1 MPRRSRRSPHAV
13 VEEAQPLSRSLLWR
27 LQRNFYDRAGVQAWT
42 EGIVP
47 HYITSNPWIADA
59 YARVVL
65 GWLRDHAAAGAIDP
79 RQPVHLVELGCGP
92 GRFGY
97 LFCQRLLDLLGR
109 SSLSHLRVR
118 YVLTDFTESN
128 LDVLRDHPSLRP
140 LAAAGVLDLARYDAG
155 SDLALR
161 LQHSGEVLAPGTL
174 ANPLAVIANYVF
186 DALPQDCFFL
196 REDGEIEQGLVAL
209 VSPQPEPIRNDPELL
224 DRLEIHW
231 SRRPVEGAPY
241 GEPDLDRLLASYRE
255 QLSGTALLFPVGA
268 FRCLRNLVHL
278 SGGRLLLL
286 SADKGYCDE
295 AMLYGREEPGF
306 AIHGSLSMM
315 VNYHAV
321 GQFLRQAGGE
331 LLHATPISTGL
342 QVVAGLLGV
351 PGGGAETRLAFD
363 DAVERRNPDDFF
375 SLKIAVESG
384 YPGMT
389 LPQLLA
395 WLRLSGWDANVFL
408 GCIPM
413 LVALAESESTS
424 ATEREDLRRAVL
436 RVYETYF
443 PIREARD
450 LAFHAGAL
458 LCQLGDYA
466 SALPCFERS
475 LALYGP
481 NSATVYNLGVC
492 HFSLGQLDPA
502 EARVEEA
509 LAAEPD
515 LADAV
520 ALKSEIAAARVGDLQ
535 IPLDDCESVEE
546 EIAQAHDGLPIH
558 LVEEDRRTKKEPPEK
573 ESGGF
578 GLKRLQ

>member
-1 MPRRSRRSPHAV
+1 MPRRSRTAI

-27 LQRNFYDRAGVQAWT
+27 LQRNFYDRSGVQAWT

-59 YARVVL
+59 YAQVVL

-79 RQPVHLVELGCGP
+79 GEPVHVIELGCGL

-97 LFCQRLLDLLGR
+97 LFLNRLLELLRR
-109 SSLSHLRVR
+109 SSLAHVAVR

-128 LDVLRDHPSLRP
+128 LDALRAHPSLQP
-140 LAAAGVLDLARYDAG
+140 LVAAGVLDFARYDAG
-155 SDLALR
+155 SDLAIELS
-161 LQHSGEVLAPGTL
+161 HSGEVLAPGSL
-174 ANPLAVIANYVF
+174 ANPVANPIAVIANYVF
-186 DALPQDCFFL
+186 DALPQDCFFV
-196 REDGEIEQGLVAL
+196 GENGELERGRVAL
-209 VSPQPEPIRNDPELL
+209 VSPRPEPIQDDPELL

-241 GEPDLDRLLASYRE
+241 GEPDLDRLLAFYSER
-255 QLSGTALLFPVGA
+255 LSDTALLFPVGGL
-268 FRCLRNLVHL
+268 RCLRNLIRL
-278 SGGRLLLL
+278 AGGRLLLL

-295 AMLYGREEPGF
+295 AMLHGREEPGF

-315 VNYHAV
+315 VNYHV
-321 GQFLRQAGGE
+321 IGQFLRQEGGD
-331 LLHATPISTGL
+331 LLHATPLSTSL

-363 DAVERRNPDDFF
+363 EAVERRNPDDFF

-384 YPGMT
+384 YSDMT
-389 LPQLLA
+389 LAQLLA

-408 GCIPM
+408 GCIPA
-413 LVALAESESTS
+413 LVTWAEAESTS
-424 ATEREDLRRAVL
+424 ATEREDLRQAAL
-436 RVYETYF
+436 RVWETYF

-450 LAFHAGAL
+450 VAFHVGAL

-481 NSATVYNLGVC
+481 NSATLYNLGVC
-492 HFSLGQLDPA
+492 HYSLGRLDEA
-502 EARVEEA
+502 EAVVEEA

-520 ALKSEIAAARVGDLQ
+520 VLKSEIAAARAVD
-535 IPLDDCESVEE
+535 PS
-546 EIAQAHDGLPIH
+546 
-558 LVEEDRRTKKEPPEK
+558 
-573 ESGGF
+573 
-578 GLKRLQ
+578 